1 MELDIQELKD
11 GWCGRQFDE
20 VTFGLD
26 VHEMVEFAISCGET
40 QPRFIDPNDPD
51 FQAVPSY
58 TSRFHGRR
66 AMPKD
71 FPVRSHQG
79 FDAGK
84 CVEVYAP
91 MRPGDTII
99 ARSEIHDIY
108 EKTGRSGGML
118 FIVHRMRFTNQ
129 REELVSIVDWRLV
142 QNQVSR
148 KAPEE
153 AGQP

>member
-1 MELDIQELKD
+1 MDIDIQALKD

-20 VTFGLD
+20 VSFELD
-26 VHEMVEFAISCGET
+26 VKEMTDFAIACGET
-40 QPRFIDPNDPD
+40 QSRFVDPSDPD

-58 TSRFHGRR
+58 SSRFHGRR
-66 AMPKD
+66 AMPDD
-71 FPVRSHQG
+71 FPVKSHQG

-84 CVEVYAP
+84 CVQVLGTI
-91 MRPGDTII
+91 RPDDTIT

-129 REELVSIVDWRLV
+129 NDELVSIVDWRLV

-148 KAPEE
+148 KGSEKGAP
-153 AGQP
+153 